1 LVRELLSFNRLNFMK
16 KNNQYFKEIL
26 EGVEIK
32 KKLIGLN
39 KEVFLSI
46 EKIFSTIKNG
56 GKIFICGNGGSA
68 ADAQHLSA
76 EFLVRLNPKINRRPF
91 PMISLATDT
100 STLTACGNDY
110 DFKYIFSRNLEAL
123 GTDKDL
129 LITISTSGNS
139 KNIIEVLKKSKKK
152 NIFSISLLGATG
164 GQAKK
169 LSNINLIVPHNKV
182 ARIQECHIFLGH
194 FMLGAVEKKLIKI

>member
-1 LVRELLSFNRLNFMK
+1 MK
-16 KNNQYFKEIL
+16 KNNQYLDEIL
-26 EGVEIK
+26 ESIEIK

-46 EKIFSTIKNG
+46 KKIFSTIKNG
-56 GKIFICGNGGSA
+56 GKVFICGNGGSA

-91 PMISLATDT
+91 PMISLAMDT

-123 GTDKDL
+123 GSKRDL
-129 LITISTSGNS
+129 LIAISTSGDS
-139 KNIIEVLKKSKKK
+139 KNIIEVLKKSKKMK
-152 NIFSISLLGATG
+152 IFSIGLLGSNG
-164 GQAKK
+164 GTAKK
-169 LSNINLIVPHNKV
+169 LSNLNIIVPHQKV
-182 ARIQECHIFLGH
+182 ARIQECHIFIGH
-194 FMLGAVEKKLIKI
+194 FILKKVENMLLNSR